1 MYGVQEGKGKGASRD
16 FPQDAGLR
24 HLHGEWIDADSS
36 VRRWTRQCDGKRP
49 CGRCAVRNAVCVYE
63 THIKMAKESM
73 VKQIKDLQEQLR
85 SRLREETYSL
95 EETVLCRQVLG
106 ALREDN
112 HVVQIIEK
120 LQRGD
125 SLRSIVDSLGL
136 VAIADS
142 STFPMIRDDSISME
156 ISGEDAAD
164 DEELPDGMPDGL
176 PDGLPGGLHDQVGT
190 DGRNPWTDTIIDQPL
205 LQRLLILYFQW
216 IHPVHTLFSESH
228 FMRHYSRHSHLHCSS
243 ALVNA
248 MFALACR
255 FLEPAEVDK
264 LPNRDDVDLLRRRF
278 AAEAR
283 SHLSLEIANSLTK
296 IQTSSILSLVA
307 EGDGD
312 MIRSRA
318 YLDAAIDKMER
329 LMVEGTVESEP
340 FKATSSGIYVLVV

>member
-1 MYGVQEGKGKGASRD
+1 
-16 FPQDAGLR
+16 
-24 HLHGEWIDADSS
+24 
-36 VRRWTRQCDGKRP
+36 
-49 CGRCAVRNAVCVYE
+49 
-63 THIKMAKESM
+63 MAKENM
-73 VKQIKDLQEQLR
+73 VRQIKDLQEQLR
-85 SRLREETYSL
+85 SRLREETHTL

-112 HVVQIIEK
+112 HVIQIIEK

-142 STFPMIRDDSISME
+142 NTFPMIRDDSEAMDIDGEE
-156 ISGEDAAD
+156 IS
-164 DEELPDGMPDGL
+164 DGMPNQSDA
-176 PDGLPGGLHDQVGT
+176 

-228 FMRHYSRHSHLHCSS
+228 FMRNYTRNLHLHCSS

-264 LPNRDDVDLLRRRF
+264 LPNRDDVELLRRRF

-283 SHLSLEIANSLTK
+283 SHLSLEIASSLTK

-312 MIRSRA
+312 MIRSKA

-329 LMVEGTVESEP
+329 LMVEGLLGNES
-340 FKATSSGIYVLVV
+340 FKVTSSGIYVLVV